1 MSLYNEILYRPI
13 LNLLVFLYS
22 IIPGQDIGVAIIILT
37 LITRIIFLPLS
48 LKTLRSQRAMN
59 ALAPKLN
66 ELKEKHKNDRVALN
80 AATMA
85 LYKENK
91 VNPFAGCLPLLIQL
105 PILIALYQALVAGLR
120 PDSLN
125 LLYSFIPQPESL
137 NTLFLGRVSIVD
149 RNILLVLLAALA
161 QFFQAKQ
168 SMALMQKDGSLNK
181 EMAAFNR
188 QMLYFMPIFIIIIG
202 WKLQAGLMLYWI
214 TTTLFS
220 MFEQSYIRRRP

>member
-1 MSLYNEILYRPI
+1 
-13 LNLLVFLYS
+13 
-22 IIPGQDIGVAIIILT
+22 
-37 LITRIIFLPLS
+37 
-48 LKTLRSQRAMN
+48 
-59 ALAPKLN
+59 
-66 ELKEKHKNDRVALN
+66 
-80 AATMA
+80 
-85 LYKENK
+85 
-91 VNPFAGCLPLLIQL
+91 
-105 PILIALYQALVAGLR
+105 LR